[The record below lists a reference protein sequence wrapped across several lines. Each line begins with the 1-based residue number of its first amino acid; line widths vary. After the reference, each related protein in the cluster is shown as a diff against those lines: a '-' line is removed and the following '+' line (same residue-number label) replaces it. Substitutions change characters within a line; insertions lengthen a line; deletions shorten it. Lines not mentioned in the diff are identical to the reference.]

1 MFDSS
6 SIDEKYIYM
15 GTRICLSENCLL
27 LRYWGSIIEVEAG
40 ALVSHRMD
48 PFSCRDKACMSVKA
62 RLVF

>member
-1 MFDSS
+1 MLDICMFDSS
-6 SIDEKYIYM
+6 SIDEKYIYI

-48 PFSCRDKACMSVKA
+48 PFF
-62 RLVF
+62 LL